1 MHPRERLLG
10 TLEERHILRDLAVR
24 NALASVDLESFLPP
38 ELRPLAYAN
47 APIPFDVASCGV
59 LLPSPP
65 VLAALLQLLE
75 LTPALCVGIVGAAG
89 GYAAALVAH
98 AVPNGRVSV
107 AEADPGLREATR
119 EHLRTQGLADRVGV
133 ADDLE
138 GGPFD
143 RVLVLDPGQ
152 RPARDLGPR
161 LSDLGFAVSL
171 ARSPDGPE
179 FRKRIRSGG
188 EDLELSVTEMPAGS
202 GADPQAAGLWA
213 RILLRDELASHAW
226 QGRTVGHHDAHF
238 REAVEETFAGGPLD
252 PGRHALSPVQWAAR
266 GAFHVAYILQS
277 LGDLEDSADLY
288 ERSLRLFPT
297 AEGHTFLGWVH
308 SFEGDVD
315 RAIAECRRAIAVD
328 PTFGN
333 PYNDIGAYLIDLQRP
348 DEAVPWLQKALEA
361 ERYCCY
367 FYAHTNLG
375 RAYLLTGR
383 EQLARRHFEEAL
395 KVNPAYEPAKEMLK
409 RVDRGTAYFA

>member
-1 MHPRERLLG
+1 MDGRERLLG
-10 TLEERHILRDLAVR
+10 ILEERYVLRDPAVR
-24 NALASVDLESFLPP
+24 SALAAVDLEAFLPQ
-38 ELRPLAYAN
+38 ELGPLAYAN
-47 APIPFDVASCGV
+47 APIPFDVASRAAV
-59 LLPSPP
+59 LPSPP

-75 LTPALCVGIVGAAG
+75 LAPSLIVGLVGAG
-89 GYAAALVAH
+89 GGYPAALVAH
-98 AVPNGRVSV
+98 AVPEGRVSV
-107 AEADPGLREATR
+107 AEADPGLRETAR
-119 EHLRTQGLADRVGV
+119 ERLRVQGLADRVGV

-143 RVLVLDPGQ
+143 RVLALDAGQ

-161 LSDLGFAVSL
+161 LSDMGFAVSL
-171 ARSPDGPE
+171 GRSPDGPE

-188 EDLELSVTEMPAGS
+188 QDLEFSIVEMPARS
-202 GADPQAAGLWA
+202 REETQPAGLWG
-213 RILLRDELASHAW
+213 RTLLRDELACHAW

-238 REAVEETFAGGPLD
+238 REAVEETFTGGPLD
-252 PGRHALSPVQWAAR
+252 PERCALSPVQRAAR

-315 RAIAECRRAIAVD
+315 RAIAECQRAIEVD

-333 PYNDIGAYLIDLQRP
+333 PYNDIGAYLIELQRP
-348 DEAVPWLQKALEA
+348 DEAVPWLQKALGA
-361 ERYCCY
+361 DRYCCY

-383 EQLARRHFEEAL
+383 EQLARRHLEEAL